1 MDNSYLYISI
11 LFCAVATFLTRI
23 LAFLIFSKISYS
35 PTLNYLKKHLPV
47 TIMTILVFYGLTGS
61 NFEKTSGIPEILSIT
76 LSVILHIKTRN
87 ALLSI
92 VIPTVFYMIFIQT
105 FFSM

>member
-1 MDNSYLYISI
+1 MNSSSYLYISI
-11 LFCAVATFLTRI
+11 LFCALATFLTRI
-23 LAFLIFSKISYS
+23 LAFLLFSKISYS
-35 PTLNYLKKHLPV
+35 PTLDYLKRHLPV
-47 TIMTILVFYGLTGS
+47 TIMTILVFYGLSGS
-61 NFEKTSGIPEILSIT
+61 NFKLTKGVPEILAIV

-105 FFSM
+105 FF

>member
-1 MDNSYLYISI
+1 
-11 LFCAVATFLTRI
+11 
-23 LAFLIFSKISYS
+23 
-35 PTLNYLKKHLPV
+35 
-47 TIMTILVFYGLTGS
+47 MTILVFYGLSGS
-61 NFEKTSGIPEILSIT
+61 SFKLTKGVPEILAIV

-105 FFSM
+105 FF